1 MFDRVLSTKYTSVSN
16 LSTEYQFSNWQYIRN
31 RQNLDHSELPKHN
44 KRRVECAQVKWT
56 STFELYLELFFCLK
70 FFSKDSF

>member
-44 KRRVECAQVKWT
+44 KRRVECAQAK
-56 STFELYLELFFCLK
+56 
-70 FFSKDSF
+70 